1 MLFFNRSIFC
11 FSFLEVFFI
20 VTCLF
25 GCVFFVLMDAFGSYL
40 KKGGSL
46 VLVCQVDG
54 VPGVQ

>member
-1 MLFFNRSIFC
+1 MCFFLNRSIFW
-11 FSFLEVFFI
+11 FSFLEVFFYCCC
-20 VTCLF
+20 TCLF
-25 GCVFFVLMDAFGSYL
+25 GCVFFVLMDAYL